1 MCALTFIASFD
12 IYGYCGALQ
21 REEEEIKI
29 KQRPSHPSIL
39 EAKGSLRVI
48 PPTQN
53 DLELNVIRRKTRNVH
68 SGLMETKT

>member
-12 IYGYCGALQ
+12 IYSYSGGLQ

-29 KQRPSHPSIL
+29 RQRPSLPPIQ

-48 PPTQN
+48 PPTQQ
-53 DLELNVIRRKTRNVH
+53 
-68 SGLMETKT
+68 